1 MAGRAILRRS
11 FLAGVLLTVA
21 ASGLRASQTAGAAE
35 RALRGTRQWPTRA
48 EWRALDRT
56 VGGRL
61 IRPVAPWAR
70 LSPGAPV
77 PKRLRNPFYLEEHA
91 NRTSRRL
98 HFIGTSIALAL
109 LIAALVL
116 QIGWLV
122 ALAIVQ
128 GYAFAWVGHFFFEHN
143 KPATFT
149 HPLYSLM
156 GDWVMFKDILIGRI
170 PF

>member
-1 MAGRAILRRS
+1 VTQPEHRM
-11 FLAGVLLTVA
+11 
-21 ASGLRASQTAGAAE
+21 SQPERFKTFAE
-35 RALRGTRQWPTRA
+35 FY
-48 EWRALDRT
+48 
-56 VGGRL
+56 
-61 IRPVAPWAR
+61 
-70 LSPGAPV
+70 
-77 PKRLRNPFYLEEHA
+77 PFYLEEHA

-143 KPATFT
+143 KPATFKY
-149 HPLYSLM
+149 PRFSFI
-156 GDWVMFKDILIGRI
+156 GDWRLWWEILSRKI